1 MSKQIMNLNINKDTT
16 VLDIQKQFNKH
27 YPYLKIEF
35 FKNFAKNKP
44 ILKAEILNAAE
55 TLKHLDS
62 YYEGRE
68 IDIDRKRSV
77 RDVTKDFENMF
88 GLSAHVFRK
97 SGNVWVETSLTEDW
111 ALGDQ
116 NDEGEQ
122 ISGHFK

>member
-1 MSKQIMNLNINKDTT
+1 MKLKINKETT
-16 VLDIQKQFNKH
+16 VQNIQSQFNDY

-35 FKNFAKNKP
+35 FKNFPKNKP
-44 ILKAEILNAAE
+44 ILKAEILNTAE
-55 TLKHLDS
+55 TLKDLDS

-68 IDIDRKRSV
+68 IDVDRNRSV
-77 RDVTKDFENMF
+77 KEMTKDFENMF

-116 NDEGEQ
+116 NDEGQQ
-122 ISGHFK
+122 ISDHFN

>member
-1 MSKQIMNLNINKDTT
+1 MNLNINKDTT

>member
-1 MSKQIMNLNINKDTT
+1 MSKKIMKLTINKDTT
-16 VLDIQKQFNKH
+16 VLNIQKQFNDY

-35 FKNFAKNKP
+35 FKNFPKNKP
-44 ILKAEILNAAE
+44 ILRAEILNTAE

-62 YYEGRE
+62 YYQGRE
-68 IDIDRKRSV
+68 IDVDSKRSV
-77 RDVTKDFENMF
+77 REVTKDFENMF

-111 ALGDQ
+111 ELGDQ